1 MDLLW
6 SASTTMRNPE
16 RTYSFLKTI
25 KEIEGMPW
33 NDETQMRLQSLLIKN
48 RFYKPTKENLSQH
61 QIDILE
67 DLNYQMSYTEARDI
81 FDSKKYTD
89 APMRGRTTFD
99 PIEKLGLASLEID
112 SKTHEV
118 RVRITELGQLFLDNR
133 IALEDVVFSN
143 LLKFQYPNPLSSDCR
158 DYNTK
163 PFINTL
169 RLIKKVN
176 ELCNERGLKAKGV
189 SKDEFG
195 IFVLSIKSYDEIEEK
210 AESLLTYRKRMNE
223 LSTDEEKQNYRTIF
237 VERYLSNFKEP
248 VKNTKEYA
256 DNIIRYVRLT
266 KYIYIRGGGY
276 YIDLEPRR
284 MIEIES
290 LLEMDNGSAKSFSL
304 EEYKAFIGDYY
315 SYTLPFETIEKLTK
329 IAEDIVAEINALERK
344 LSLSTSA
351 VVIANNIT
359 DLKTQIESLRERRI
373 SLQNLILKANY
384 QQIDQIDSAIDALKN
399 IRKLNMK
406 PSVALEKWTNIA
418 LNIINDALLIKPNS
432 PLGDDNEPIFTAPAG
447 VPDIECLYD
456 GFGAICEVTMLTGR
470 DQWFN
475 EGQLVMRHLRD
486 FENQHSATPNYCL
499 FVAPSLHQDTMN
511 TFWNAVKYEYQGSK
525 QKIVPITITQL
536 IDILQ
541 GIKNAKVNHRKVT
554 KDDMKSLY
562 ESCTQLCSISDST
575 QWSSFVTKQI
585 VSWRERVTA

>member
-25 KEIEGMPW
+25 KEVEGMPW

-48 RFYKPTKENLSQH
+48 RFYKPNKENLSQR

-176 ELCNERGLKAKGV
+176 ELCSERGLKAKGV

-195 IFVLSIKSYDEIEEK
+195 IFVLSIKSYDEIEKK
-210 AESLLTYRKRMNE
+210 AESLLTYRKRMSE

-329 IAEDIVAEINALERK
+329 IAKDIVTEINALEH
-344 LSLSTSA
+344 SLALNTS
-351 VVIANNIT
+351 VVEIANNIV
-359 DLKTQIESLRERRI
+359 DLKAQIEALRERRI

-384 QQIDQIDSAIDALKN
+384 QQIDQIDSAINALKN

-475 EGQLVMRHLRD
+475 EGQPVMRHLRD

-554 KDDMKSLY
+554 KDDMKTLY
-562 ESCTQLCSISDST
+562 ESCTQLNSISDST

-585 VSWRERVTA
+585 VSWKERVTA

>member
-25 KEIEGMPW
+25 KEVEGMPW

-118 RVRITELGQLFLDNR
+118 RVRVTELGQLFLDNR

-189 SKDEFG
+189 SKAEFG
-195 IFVLSIKSYDEIEEK
+195 IFVLSIKSYDEIDEK
-210 AESLLTYRKRMNE
+210 AESLLTYREQMDK
-223 LSTDEEKQNYRTIF
+223 LSTEEEKQSYRTAFI
-237 VERYLSNFKEP
+237 ESYLSNFKKP
-248 VKNTKEYA
+248 VQNTKEYA

-304 EEYKAFIGDYY
+304 DEYKAFIGDYY

-373 SLQNLILKANY
+373 CLQNLILKANY

-475 EGQLVMRHLRD
+475 EGQPIMRHLRD
-486 FENQHSATPNYCL
+486 FENQHSVTPNYCL

-554 KDDMKSLY
+554 KDDMKTLY
-562 ESCTQLCSISDST
+562 ESCTQLNSISDST

-585 VSWRERVTA
+585 VSWKERVTA

>member
-25 KEIEGMPW
+25 KEVEGMPW

-67 DLNYQMSYTEARDI
+67 DLNYQMSYAEARDI

-118 RVRITELGQLFLDNR
+118 RVRVTELGQLFLDSR

-195 IFVLSIKSYDEIEEK
+195 IFILSIKSYDEIDEK
-210 AESLLTYRKRMNE
+210 AESLLTYREQMDK
-223 LSTDEEKQNYRTIF
+223 LSTEEEKQSYRTAFI
-237 VERYLSNFKEP
+237 ESYLSNFKKP
-248 VKNTKEYA
+248 VQNTKEYA

-373 SLQNLILKANY
+373 CLQNLILKANY

-475 EGQLVMRHLRD
+475 EGQPVMRHLRD

-554 KDDMKSLY
+554 KDDMKTLY
-562 ESCTQLCSISDST
+562 ESCTQLNSISDST

-585 VSWRERVTA
+585 VSWKERVTA

>member
-25 KEIEGMPW
+25 KEVEGMPW

-210 AESLLTYRKRMNE
+210 AESLLTYRKRMSE

-290 LLEMDNGSAKSFSL
+290 LLEMDNGSAKSFNL
-304 EEYKAFIGDYY
+304 EEYEAFIGDYY

-475 EGQLVMRHLRD
+475 EGQPVMRHLRD
-486 FENQHSATPNYCL
+486 FENQNRSMQNYCL

-511 TFWNAVKYEYQGSK
+511 TFWNAVKYEYQGSR
-525 QKIVPITITQL
+525 QKIIPMTIAQL

-541 GIKNAKVNHRKVT
+541 GIRLAKVNHRKVT
-554 KDDMKSLY
+554 KDDMKFLY

>member
-25 KEIEGMPW
+25 KEVEGMPW

-118 RVRITELGQLFLDNR
+118 RVRVTELGQLFLDSG

-195 IFVLSIKSYDEIEEK
+195 IFILSIKSYDEIDEK
-210 AESLLTYRKRMNE
+210 AESLLTYREQMDK
-223 LSTDEEKQNYRTIF
+223 LSTEEEKQSYRTAFI
-237 VERYLSNFKEP
+237 ESYLSNFKKP
-248 VKNTKEYA
+248 VQNTKEYA

-373 SLQNLILKANY
+373 CLQNLILKANY

-447 VPDIECLYD
+447 VPDIECLYE

-475 EGQLVMRHLRD
+475 EGQPVMRHLRD

-554 KDDMKSLY
+554 KDDMKTLY
-562 ESCTQLCSISDST
+562 ESCTQLNSISDST

-585 VSWRERVTA
+585 VSWKERVTA

>member
-67 DLNYQMSYTEARDI
+67 DLNYQMPYTEARDI

-112 SKTHEV
+112 SKTYEV

-256 DNIIRYVRLT
+256 DNIIRYIRLT

-304 EEYKAFIGDYY
+304 EEYKTFIGDYY

-475 EGQLVMRHLRD
+475 EGQPVMRHLRD

-554 KDDMKSLY
+554 KDDMKTLY
-562 ESCTQLCSISDST
+562 ESCTQLNSISDST

-585 VSWRERVTA
+585 VSWKERVTA

>member
-25 KEIEGMPW
+25 KEVEGMPW

-118 RVRITELGQLFLDNR
+118 RVKVTELGQLFLDNR

-195 IFVLSIKSYDEIEEK
+195 IFVLSIKSYDEIDEK
-210 AESLLTYRKRMNE
+210 AESLLTYREQMDK
-223 LSTDEEKQNYRTIF
+223 LSTEEEKQSYRTAFI
-237 VERYLSNFKEP
+237 ESYLANFKKP
-248 VKNTKEYA
+248 VQNTKEYA

-475 EGQLVMRHLRD
+475 EGQPVMRHLRD

-554 KDDMKSLY
+554 KDDMRTLY
-562 ESCTQLCSISDST
+562 ESCTQLNSISDST

-585 VSWRERVTA
+585 VSWKERVTA

>member
-1 MDLLW
+1 
-6 SASTTMRNPE
+6 
-16 RTYSFLKTI
+16 
-25 KEIEGMPW
+25 
-33 NDETQMRLQSLLIKN
+33 
-48 RFYKPTKENLSQH
+48 
-61 QIDILE
+61 
-67 DLNYQMSYTEARDI
+67 
-81 FDSKKYTD
+81 
-89 APMRGRTTFD
+89 
-99 PIEKLGLASLEID
+99 
-112 SKTHEV
+112 
-118 RVRITELGQLFLDNR
+118 
-133 IALEDVVFSN
+133 
-143 LLKFQYPNPLSSDCR
+143 
-158 DYNTK
+158 
-163 PFINTL
+163 
-169 RLIKKVN
+169 
-176 ELCNERGLKAKGV
+176 
-189 SKDEFG
+189 
-195 IFVLSIKSYDEIEEK
+195 
-210 AESLLTYRKRMNE
+210 
-223 LSTDEEKQNYRTIF
+223 
-237 VERYLSNFKEP
+237 
-248 VKNTKEYA
+248 
-256 DNIIRYVRLT
+256 
-266 KYIYIRGGGY
+266 
-276 YIDLEPRR
+276 

-475 EGQLVMRHLRD
+475 EGQPVMRHLRD

-554 KDDMKSLY
+554 KDDMKTLY
-562 ESCTQLCSISDST
+562 ESCTQLNSISDST

-585 VSWRERVTA
+585 VSWKERVTA

>member
-25 KEIEGMPW
+25 KEVEGMPW

-48 RFYKPTKENLSQH
+48 RFYKPNKENLSQR

-176 ELCNERGLKAKGV
+176 ELCSERGLKAKGV

-210 AESLLTYRKRMNE
+210 AESLLTYRKRMSE

-237 VERYLSNFKEP
+237 VERYL
-248 VKNTKEYA
+248 
-256 DNIIRYVRLT
+256 L
-266 KYIYIRGGGY
+266 
-276 YIDLEPRR
+276 
-284 MIEIES
+284 
-290 LLEMDNGSAKSFSL
+290 
-304 EEYKAFIGDYY
+304 
-315 SYTLPFETIEKLTK
+315 
-329 IAEDIVAEINALERK
+329 
-344 LSLSTSA
+344 
-351 VVIANNIT
+351 
-359 DLKTQIESLRERRI
+359 
-373 SLQNLILKANY
+373 NLIPFPIPPNG
-384 QQIDQIDSAIDALKN
+384 
-399 IRKLNMK
+399 
-406 PSVALEKWTNIA
+406 V
-418 LNIINDALLIKPNS
+418 LL
-432 PLGDDNEPIFTAPAG
+432 
-447 VPDIECLYD
+447 
-456 GFGAICEVTMLTGR
+456 
-470 DQWFN
+470 
-475 EGQLVMRHLRD
+475 
-486 FENQHSATPNYCL
+486 
-499 FVAPSLHQDTMN
+499 
-511 TFWNAVKYEYQGSK
+511 
-525 QKIVPITITQL
+525 
-536 IDILQ
+536 
-541 GIKNAKVNHRKVT
+541 
-554 KDDMKSLY
+554 
-562 ESCTQLCSISDST
+562 
-575 QWSSFVTKQI
+575 
-585 VSWRERVTA
+585 

>member
-6 SASTTMRNPE
+6 SASTTIRNPE
-16 RTYSFLKTI
+16 RTFSFLKTI
-25 KEIEGMPW
+25 KEIEGMLW
-33 NDETQMRLQSLLIKN
+33 DDETQMRLQSLLIKN

-99 PIEKLGLASLEID
+99 PIEKLGLASLEFD
-112 SKTHEV
+112 SEAHGF
-118 RVRITELGQLFLDNR
+118 RVKITELGQLFLDNK

-158 DYNTK
+158 DYNSK

-176 ELCNERGLKAKGV
+176 ELCIERGLKAKGV

-195 IFVLSIKSYDEIEEK
+195 IFVLSIKSYDEIDEK
-210 AESLLTYRKRMNE
+210 AESLLTYRQQMNN
-223 LSTDEEKQNYRTIF
+223 LSTDEEKQNYRTTF

-290 LLEMDNGSAKSFSL
+290 LLEMDNGSAKKFSL

-329 IAEDIVAEINALERK
+329 IAEEIVAEINALEYS
-344 LSLSTSA
+344 LSLSIS
-351 VVIANNIT
+351 VLEIANNIA
-359 DLKTQIESLRERRI
+359 DLKAQIEALRERRI

-447 VPDIECLYD
+447 VPDIECFYD

-475 EGQLVMRHLRD
+475 EGQPVMRHLRD
-486 FENQHSATPNYCL
+486 FENQNKSMQNYCL

-525 QKIVPITITQL
+525 QKIIPLTITQL
-536 IDILQ
+536 IEILQ
-541 GIKNAKVNHRKVT
+541 GIKTAKVNHRKVT
-554 KDDMKSLY
+554 KDDMQSLY
-562 ESCTQLCSISDST
+562 ESCTQLCTIPDST

-585 VSWRERVTA
+585 VSWSERVAA

>member
-1 MDLLW
+1 
-6 SASTTMRNPE
+6 
-16 RTYSFLKTI
+16 
-25 KEIEGMPW
+25 MPW

-118 RVRITELGQLFLDNR
+118 RVKVTELGQLFLDNR

-195 IFVLSIKSYDEIEEK
+195 IFVLSIKSYDEIDEK
-210 AESLLTYRKRMNE
+210 AESLLTYREQMDK
-223 LSTDEEKQNYRTIF
+223 LSTEEEKQSYRTAFI
-237 VERYLSNFKEP
+237 ESYLANFKKP
-248 VKNTKEYA
+248 VQNTKEYA

-475 EGQLVMRHLRD
+475 EGQPVMRHLRD

-554 KDDMKSLY
+554 KDDMRTLY
-562 ESCTQLCSISDST
+562 ESCTQLNSISDST

-585 VSWRERVTA
+585 VSWKERVTA

>member
-25 KEIEGMPW
+25 KEVEGMPW

-118 RVRITELGQLFLDNR
+118 RVRTTELGQLFLDNR

-210 AESLLTYRKRMNE
+210 AESLLTYRKRMSE

-237 VERYLSNFKEP
+237 VEHYLSNFKEP

-384 QQIDQIDSAIDALKN
+384 QQIDQIDSAINALKN

-447 VPDIECLYD
+447 VPDIECFYD

-475 EGQLVMRHLRD
+475 EGQPVMRHLRD
-486 FENQHSATPNYCL
+486 FENQNRSMQNYCL

-525 QKIVPITITQL
+525 QKIVPITIAQL

-554 KDDMKSLY
+554 KDDMKTLY
-562 ESCTQLCSISDST
+562 ESCTQLNSISDST

-585 VSWRERVTA
+585 VSWKERVTA

>member
-16 RTYSFLKTI
+16 RTFSFLKTI
-25 KEIEGMPW
+25 KEIEGMLW
-33 NDETQMRLQSLLIKN
+33 DDETQMRLQSLLIKN

-99 PIEKLGLASLEID
+99 PIEKLGLTSLEFD
-112 SKTHEV
+112 SEAHGF
-118 RVRITELGQLFLDNR
+118 RVKITELGQLFLDNK

-158 DYNTK
+158 DYNSK

-176 ELCNERGLKAKGV
+176 ELCIERGLKAKGV

-195 IFVLSIKSYDEIEEK
+195 IFVLSIKSYDEIDEK
-210 AESLLTYRKRMNE
+210 AESLLTYRQQMNN
-223 LSTDEEKQNYRTIF
+223 LSTDEEKQNYRTTF

-290 LLEMDNGSAKSFSL
+290 LLEMDNGSAKKFSL

-329 IAEDIVAEINALERK
+329 IAEEIVAEINALEYS
-344 LSLSTSA
+344 LSLSIS
-351 VVIANNIT
+351 VLEIANNIA
-359 DLKTQIESLRERRI
+359 DLKAQIEALRERRI

-384 QQIDQIDSAIDALKN
+384 QQIDQIDSAINALKN

-447 VPDIECLYD
+447 VPDIECFYD

-475 EGQLVMRHLRD
+475 EGQPVMRHLRD
-486 FENQHSATPNYCL
+486 FENQNRSMQNYCL

-511 TFWNAVKYEYQGSK
+511 TFWNAVKYEYQGSR
-525 QKIVPITITQL
+525 QKIIPITITQL

-541 GIKNAKVNHRKVT
+541 GIRLAKVNHRKVT

>member
-1 MDLLW
+1 MDLSW

-112 SKTHEV
+112 SKTYEV

-210 AESLLTYRKRMNE
+210 AESLLAYRKRMNE

-373 SLQNLILKANY
+373 CLQNLILKANY

-475 EGQLVMRHLRD
+475 EGQPVMRHLRD
-486 FENQHSATPNYCL
+486 FENQNRSMQNYCL

-511 TFWNAVKYEYQGSK
+511 TFWNAVKYEYQGSR
-525 QKIVPITITQL
+525 QKIIPMTIAQL

-541 GIKNAKVNHRKVT
+541 GIRLAKVNHRKVT
-554 KDDMKSLY
+554 KDDMKFLY

>member
-25 KEIEGMPW
+25 KEVEGMPW

-48 RFYKPTKENLSQH
+48 RFYKPNKENLSQH

-210 AESLLTYRKRMNE
+210 AESLLTYRKRMSE

-329 IAEDIVAEINALERK
+329 IAKDIVTEINALEHS
-344 LSLSTSA
+344 LSLNTS
-351 VVIANNIT
+351 VVEIANNIV
-359 DLKTQIESLRERRI
+359 DLKAQIETLRERRI

-384 QQIDQIDSAIDALKN
+384 QQIDQIDSAINALKN

-447 VPDIECLYD
+447 VPDIECFYD

-475 EGQLVMRHLRD
+475 EGQPVMRHLRD
-486 FENQHSATPNYCL
+486 FENQNRSMQNYCL
-499 FVAPSLHQDTMN
+499 FVAPALHQDTMN
-511 TFWNAVKYEYQGSK
+511 TFWNAVKYEYQGSR
-525 QKIVPITITQL
+525 QKIIPLTIMQL
-536 IDILQ
+536 IDILK
-541 GIKNAKVNHRKVT
+541 GIRTARVNHRKVT

-562 ESCTQLCSISDST
+562 ESCTQLCSIPDST

>member
-25 KEIEGMPW
+25 KEVEGMPW

-99 PIEKLGLASLEID
+99 PIEKLGLATLEID

-118 RVRITELGQLFLDNR
+118 RVRVTELGQLFLDNR

-195 IFVLSIKSYDEIEEK
+195 IFVLSIKSYDEIDEK
-210 AESLLTYRKRMNE
+210 AESLLTYREQMDK
-223 LSTDEEKQNYRTIF
+223 LSTEEEKQSYRTAFI
-237 VERYLSNFKEP
+237 ESYLSNFKKP
-248 VKNTKEYA
+248 VQNTKEYA

-359 DLKTQIESLRERRI
+359 DLKTQIESLRDRRI
-373 SLQNLILKANY
+373 CLQNLILKANY

-447 VPDIECLYD
+447 VPDIECLYE

-475 EGQLVMRHLRD
+475 EGQPVMRHLRD
-486 FENQHSATPNYCL
+486 FENQHSVTPNYCL

-554 KDDMKSLY
+554 KDDMKTLY
-562 ESCTQLCSISDST
+562 ESCTQLNSISDST

>member
-25 KEIEGMPW
+25 KEVEGMPW
-33 NDETQMRLQSLLIKN
+33 NDDTQMRLQSLLIKN

-210 AESLLTYRKRMNE
+210 AESLLAYRKRMSE

-475 EGQLVMRHLRD
+475 EGQPVMRHLRD

-554 KDDMKSLY
+554 KDDMKTLY
-562 ESCTQLCSISDST
+562 ESCTQLNSISDST

-585 VSWRERVTA
+585 VSWKERVTA

>member
-25 KEIEGMPW
+25 KEVEGMPW

-48 RFYKPTKENLSQH
+48 RFYKPNKENLSQR

-195 IFVLSIKSYDEIEEK
+195 IFVLSIKSYDEIDEK
-210 AESLLTYRKRMNE
+210 AESLLTYREQIDK
-223 LSTDEEKQNYRTIF
+223 LSTEEEKQSYRTAFI
-237 VERYLSNFKEP
+237 ESYLSNFKES

-329 IAEDIVAEINALERK
+329 IAKDIVTEINALEHS
-344 LSLSTSA
+344 LSLNTS
-351 VVIANNIT
+351 VVEIANNIV
-359 DLKTQIESLRERRI
+359 DLKAQIETLRERRI

-384 QQIDQIDSAIDALKN
+384 QQIDQIDSAINALKN

-447 VPDIECLYD
+447 VPDIECFYD

-475 EGQLVMRHLRD
+475 EGQPVMRHLRD
-486 FENQHSATPNYCL
+486 FENQNRYMQNYCL

-525 QKIVPITITQL
+525 QKIIPLTIAQL
-536 IDILQ
+536 IDILC
-541 GIKNAKVNHRKVT
+541 GIRIAKVKHRKVT
-554 KDDMKSLY
+554 KDDMRSLY
-562 ESCTQLCSISDST
+562 ESCTQLCSIPDST
-575 QWSSFVTKQI
+575 QWSQYVTKQI
-585 VSWRERVTA
+585 VIWRQKVVA

>member
-25 KEIEGMPW
+25 KEVEGMPW

-67 DLNYQMSYTEARDI
+67 DLNYQMSYAEARDI

-210 AESLLTYRKRMNE
+210 AESLLTYRKRMSE

-329 IAEDIVAEINALERK
+329 IAKDIVTEINALEHS
-344 LSLSTSA
+344 LSLNTS
-351 VVIANNIT
+351 VVEIANNIV
-359 DLKTQIESLRERRI
+359 DLKAQIEALRERRI

-384 QQIDQIDSAIDALKN
+384 QQIDQIDSAINALKN

-447 VPDIECLYD
+447 VPDIECFYD

-475 EGQLVMRHLRD
+475 EGQPVMRHLRD
-486 FENQHSATPNYCL
+486 FENQNSSMQNYCL

-511 TFWNAVKYEYQGSK
+511 TFWNAVKYEYQGSR
-525 QKIVPITITQL
+525 QKIIPLTITQL
-536 IDILQ
+536 IDILK
-541 GIKNAKVNHRKVT
+541 GIRTARVNHRNVT

-562 ESCTQLCSISDST
+562 ESCTQLCYIPDST

-585 VSWRERVTA
+585 VSWRVTA

>member
-25 KEIEGMPW
+25 KEVEGMPW

-118 RVRITELGQLFLDNR
+118 RVKITELGQLFLDNR
-133 IALEDVVFSN
+133 IALGDVVFSN
-143 LLKFQYPNPLSSDCR
+143 MLKFQYPNPLSSDCR

-176 ELCNERGLKAKGV
+176 ELCDERGLKAKGV

-210 AESLLTYRKRMNE
+210 AESLLTYRKRMSE

-475 EGQLVMRHLRD
+475 EGQPVMRHLRD

-554 KDDMKSLY
+554 KDDMKTLY
-562 ESCTQLCSISDST
+562 ESCTQLNSISDST
-575 QWSSFVTKQI
+575 QWSQYVTKQI
-585 VSWRERVTA
+585 MLWRQKVVA

>member
-1 MDLLW
+1 
-6 SASTTMRNPE
+6 
-16 RTYSFLKTI
+16 
-25 KEIEGMPW
+25 MPW

-475 EGQLVMRHLRD
+475 EGQPVMRHLRD

-554 KDDMKSLY
+554 KDDMKTLY
-562 ESCTQLCSISDST
+562 ESCTQLNSISDST

-585 VSWRERVTA
+585 VSWKERVTA